1 MVSKSAFKLVQRKIR
16 SHVPQ
21 LLGLVLLLTVGVCF
35 FITLF
40 TIVLR
45 FEETA
50 EQYFVDNAYADI
62 TFYGAFNEESVR
74 VLSELNGVLLAQG
87 RTVRDFRE
95 SISENECIIRAITLT
110 DINVPYLYEGRM
122 PTNEKECI
130 LLKRNAKALELA
142 TGDSLKLGDKSLV
155 ITGLA
160 ASPEYIYMVQN
171 ERTMMAQPDRFAV
184 VFVTPANGN
193 SDTIIFNEIVVLT
206 NNNFS
211 ASAAS
216 QAIGAFKTELQADQR
231 NHYMYQNDL
240 DEIRSFAYIFPLVFA
255 VLIAVVIYVM
265 LSRTI
270 QKDRKQIG
278 TMKALGVSDKK
289 IIGIYL
295 SQFCVAAIV
304 GALLGCA
311 AAVIITDT
319 IIGIFSSMFEVPT
332 LRFVIY
338 PNLWL
343 FAVLVSVL
351 LCVISGVLSLLPI
364 LPLLPA
370 NAMRPR
376 LPKGGRRVLI
386 ERITFLWKRFSFNSR
401 YALKNTLRNKGR
413 FFAVVLGMCGSCALL
428 AFSLGFYDSIGNT
441 QNKYFNEFA
450 NYDLIVSFDPIPLQ
464 MDHPALSQI
473 TENKKALMMPVEVAS
488 TLRQA
493 QGPGVAARHVVAEPV
508 EAPQENS
515 NPFGNYIISITEPN
529 FDKVNLPIEAL
540 QNGIIVPEYFA
551 NEWRVKTGDKLN
563 IEGFTAVVSAVV
575 PQYLGLMLY
584 TSFDYINSVTNELPP
599 IYNTIFGR
607 SDNLTELSIY
617 LKENNIDFT
626 TIDDDRTSFDSI
638 MESMAVLIWF
648 MIACSIVLGF
658 TVLYSVGL
666 INLSAREYE
675 YMFMG
680 VMGYPHKSIMLA
692 HTKETIMQ
700 LILAI
705 PLGFVFGNILLE
717 SIKGEF
723 SSGNFVIASVIYP
736 QSYLF
741 SAISLIGVTAVMALV
756 TSKHI
761 KKLDIVEGLKAR
773 DE

>member
-1 MVSKSAFKLVQRKIR
+1 MVTKSSIRLVQRKIR

-50 EQYFVDNAYADI
+50 EQYFIDNKYANI
-62 TFYGAFNEESVR
+62 TFYGAFNEESVQ
-74 VLSELNGVLLAQG
+74 VLSEQNGVLAAQG

-95 SISENECIIRAITLT
+95 SISEHECIIRTITLT
-110 DINVPYLYEGRM
+110 DINAPYLYEGRM
-122 PTNEKECI
+122 PTNENECI
-130 LLKRNAKALELA
+130 LLKRNAKALGLA
-142 TGDSLKLGDKSLV
+142 TGDNLKLGEKSLV
-155 ITGLA
+155 ITGLG

-193 SDTIIFNEIVVLT
+193 REATTFNEIVALT
-206 NNNFS
+206 DTNFS

-240 DEIRSFAYIFPLVFA
+240 DEIRSFAYIFPFVFA

-311 AAVIITDT
+311 TAVIITDT

-413 FFAVVLGMCGSCALL
+413 FLAVVLGMCGSCALL

-450 NYDLIVSFDPIPLQ
+450 NYDLIVNFDPIPLQ

-473 TENKKALMMPVEVAS
+473 TESKKALMMPVEVRNAN
-488 TLRQA
+488 
-493 QGPGVAARHVVAEPV
+493 
-508 EAPQENS
+508 EALQENN
-515 NPFGNYIISITEPN
+515 NPFGNYIIAITESN
-529 FDKVNLPIEAL
+529 FDKVNLPIDAL
-540 QNGIIVPEYFA
+540 KNGIIVPEYFA
-551 NEWRVKTGDKLN
+551 NEWRIKIGDKLN
-563 IEGFTAVVSAVV
+563 IEGFTAEISAII

-584 TSFDYINSVTNELPP
+584 TSFDYINSITNELPP

-607 SDNLTELSIY
+607 SENIAALSIY

-626 TIDDDRTSFDSI
+626 TIDDDKTSFDSI

-692 HTKETIMQ
+692 HIKETIMQ
-700 LILAI
+700 LIFAI

-723 SSGNFVIASVIYP
+723 SSSNFVIASIIYP

-741 SAISLIGVTAVMALV
+741 SAISVIGVTAVMALV

-761 KKLDIVEGLKAR
+761 KKLDIVGGLKAR

>member
-1 MVSKSAFKLVQRKIR
+1 
-16 SHVPQ
+16 
-21 LLGLVLLLTVGVCF
+21 
-35 FITLF
+35 
-40 TIVLR
+40 
-45 FEETA
+45 
-50 EQYFVDNAYADI
+50 
-62 TFYGAFNEESVR
+62 
-74 VLSELNGVLLAQG
+74 
-87 RTVRDFRE
+87 
-95 SISENECIIRAITLT
+95 
-110 DINVPYLYEGRM
+110 
-122 PTNEKECI
+122 
-130 LLKRNAKALELA
+130 
-142 TGDSLKLGDKSLV
+142 
-155 ITGLA
+155 
-160 ASPEYIYMVQN
+160 
-171 ERTMMAQPDRFAV
+171 
-184 VFVTPANGN
+184 
-193 SDTIIFNEIVVLT
+193 
-206 NNNFS
+206 
-211 ASAAS
+211 
-216 QAIGAFKTELQADQR
+216 
-231 NHYMYQNDL
+231 
-240 DEIRSFAYIFPLVFA
+240 
-255 VLIAVVIYVM
+255 M

-295 SQFCVAAIV
+295 SQFCVAAVV

-332 LRFVIY
+332 LGFVVY

-343 FAVLVSVL
+343 FAILVSVL
-351 LCVISGVLSLLPI
+351 LCVISGIISLLPI

-386 ERITFLWKRFSFNSR
+386 ERIGFLWKRFSFNSR

-473 TENKKALMMPVEVAS
+473 TESKKALIMPVEVAS
-488 TLRQA
+488 TGSATSTL
-493 QGPGVAARHVVAEPV
+493 
-508 EAPQENS
+508 QES
-515 NPFGNYIISITEPN
+515 QNPFCNYIIAITEPD

-551 NEWRVKTGDKLN
+551 NEWRIKTGDKLN
-563 IEGFTAVVSAVV
+563 IEGFTAVVSAVIQ
-575 PQYLGLMLY
+575 QYLGLMLY
-584 TSFDYINSVTNELPP
+584 TSFDYINSITDELPP

-607 SDNLTELSIY
+607 SDDLATLSQY

-626 TIDDDRTSFDSI
+626 TIDDDKTSFDSI

-692 HTKETIMQ
+692 HAKETIMQ
-700 LILAI
+700 LIFAI
-705 PLGFVFGNILLE
+705 PLGFVFGNVLLE

-723 SSGNFVIASVIYP
+723 SSSNFVIASVIYP

-741 SAISLIGVTAVMALV
+741 SAVSVIGVTAVMALV

>member
-1 MVSKSAFKLVQRKIR
+1 ME
-16 SHVPQ
+16 
-21 LLGLVLLLTVGVCF
+21 VLCGILT
-35 FITLF
+35 
-40 TIVLR
+40 
-45 FEETA
+45 
-50 EQYFVDNAYADI
+50 
-62 TFYGAFNEESVR
+62 
-74 VLSELNGVLLAQG
+74 
-87 RTVRDFRE
+87 
-95 SISENECIIRAITLT
+95 ENECIIRAITLT
-110 DINVPYLYEGRM
+110 DINAPYIYKGRM
-122 PTNEKECI
+122 PTNENECI
-130 LLKRNAKALELA
+130 LLKRNAKALGISI
-142 TGDSLKLGDKSLV
+142 GDSLHLGGKILV
-155 ITGLA
+155 VTGLA

-171 ERTMMAQPDRFAV
+171 ERTMMAQPDRFVV
-184 VFVTPANGN
+184 VFVTPAN
-193 SDTIIFNEIVVLT
+193 SDDEATTFNEIIALT
-206 NNNFS
+206 DSNFS

-216 QAIGAFKTELQADQR
+216 RAIGAFKTELQADQK
-231 NHYMYQNDL
+231 NHYLYRNDL
-240 DEIRSFAYIFPLVFA
+240 DEIRSFAYIFPFVFA

-295 SQFCVAAIV
+295 SQFCVAAVV

-332 LRFVIY
+332 LRFIVY

-351 LCVISGVLSLLPI
+351 LCIISGVLSLLPI

-386 ERITFLWKRFSFNSR
+386 ERIGFLWKRFSFNSR

-450 NYDLIVSFDPIPLQ
+450 KYDLIVNFDPIPLQ
-464 MDHPALSQI
+464 IDHPALAQI
-473 TENKKALMMPVEVAS
+473 SESKKALVMPVEVAS
-488 TLRQA
+488 TLRRNDSSTGSESASSTDQ
-493 QGPGVAARHVVAEPV
+493 PL
-508 EAPQENS
+508 
-515 NPFGNYIISITEPN
+515 NPERSLSLSKGDEGFGNYMIALTEPG
-529 FDKVNLPIEAL
+529 FDKVNLPAEAL
-540 QNGIIVPEYFA
+540 QNGIVVPEYFA
-551 NEWRVKTGDKLN
+551 KEWGVKTGDKLN
-563 IEGFTAVVSAVV
+563 IEGFASEISAVV

-584 TSFDYINSVTNELPP
+584 TSFDYINSITDMVPP
-599 IYNTIFGR
+599 VYNTIFGR
-607 SDNLTELSIY
+607 SDDMDALGLY
-617 LKENNIDFT
+617 LKVNNIDFT
-626 TIDDDRTSFDSI
+626 TIDDDKTSFDSI
-638 MESMAVLIWF
+638 MESMSVLIWF

-692 HTKETIMQ
+692 HVKETIMQ

-705 PLGFVFGNILLE
+705 PLGFVFGNVLLE

-723 SSGNFVIASVIYP
+723 SSGNFVIASIIYP

-741 SAISLIGVTAVMALV
+741 SAISVVGVTAVMALV
-756 TSKHI
+756 TSRHI

>member
-1 MVSKSAFKLVQRKIR
+1 LCGI
-16 SHVPQ
+16 
-21 LLGLVLLLTVGVCF
+21 LT
-35 FITLF
+35 
-40 TIVLR
+40 
-45 FEETA
+45 
-50 EQYFVDNAYADI
+50 
-62 TFYGAFNEESVR
+62 
-74 VLSELNGVLLAQG
+74 
-87 RTVRDFRE
+87 
-95 SISENECIIRAITLT
+95 ENECIIRAITLT
-110 DINVPYLYEGRM
+110 DINAPYIYEGRM
-122 PTNEKECI
+122 PTNENEC
-130 LLKRNAKALELA
+130 LLLRRNAKAFGISV
-142 TGDSLKLGDKSLV
+142 GDSLHLGDKILV
-155 ITGLA
+155 VTGLA

-184 VFVTPANGN
+184 VFVMPANGN
-193 SDTIIFNEIVVLT
+193 NEAATFNEIVALT
-206 NNNFS
+206 DNNFS
-211 ASAAS
+211 ASVAS

-231 NHYMYQNDL
+231 NHYLYQNDL
-240 DEIRSFAYIFPLVFA
+240 DEIRSFAYIFPFVFA

-278 TMKALGVSDKK
+278 TMKALGVSDIK

-332 LRFVIY
+332 LGFVVY

-464 MDHPALSQI
+464 IDHPALSQI
-473 TENKKALMMPVEVAS
+473 TESKKALMMPVEVAS
-488 TLRQA
+488 T
-493 QGPGVAARHVVAEPV
+493 GSVTST
-508 EAPQENS
+508 PQESQNH
-515 NPFGNYIISITEPN
+515 FGNYIIAITESN

-540 QNGIIVPEYFA
+540 QNGIVVPEYFA

-584 TSFDYINSVTNELPP
+584 TSFDYINSITDVLPP

-607 SDNLTELSIY
+607 SDDLAALSQY

-648 MIACSIVLGF
+648 MIACSVVLGF

-692 HTKETIMQ
+692 HAKETIMQ
-700 LILAI
+700 LIFAI
-705 PLGFVFGNILLE
+705 PLGFIFGNILLE

-723 SSGNFVIASVIYP
+723 SSGNFVIASIIYP
-736 QSYLF
+736 QSYIF
-741 SAISLIGVTAVMALV
+741 SALSVIGVTAVMALV